1 LSESGLGL
9 TVKYCTTGGEEQIK
23 ENIRLEPNEEGDLQ
37 ALYLSE
43 GEEDNE
49 LHIYDTYGRE
59 LLTLRF
65 KVNTAD
71 VGSSEPSTMTLP
83 DEGVIQL
90 MIKGGLE
97 NQIELLASSGIHTIE
112 QIRNMTDE
120 DRKEYRLSLAFR
132 GVVEAALSGRA
143 KRQKIGGNQAGLQSM
158 LSILETL

>member
-1 LSESGLGL
+1 
-9 TVKYCTTGGEEQIK
+9 
-23 ENIRLEPNEEGDLQ
+23 
-37 ALYLSE
+37 
-43 GEEDNE
+43 
-49 LHIYDTYGRE
+49 
-59 LLTLRF
+59 
-65 KVNTAD
+65 
-71 VGSSEPSTMTLP
+71 
-83 DEGVIQL
+83 

-132 GVVEAALSGRA
+132 GVVEAALSGIA